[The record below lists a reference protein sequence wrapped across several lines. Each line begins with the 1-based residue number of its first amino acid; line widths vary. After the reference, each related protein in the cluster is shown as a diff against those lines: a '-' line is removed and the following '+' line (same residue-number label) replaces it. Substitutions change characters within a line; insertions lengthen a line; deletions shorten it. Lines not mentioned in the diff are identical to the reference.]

1 MPALAALSKFAPLHC
16 CRPLKNVSVEKSY
29 EERVCDIH
37 RVVYVDSNILNY
49 SQTLPGKLL
58 GSTLSVGNYT
68 DAE

>member
-1 MPALAALSKFAPLHC
+1 M
-16 CRPLKNVSVEKSY
+16 SVEKSY

-37 RVVYVDSNILNY
+37 RIVYVDSNILNY

>member
-1 MPALAALSKFAPLHC
+1 MPALAALSKFTPLYC

-37 RVVYVDSNILNY
+37 RIVYVDSNILNY